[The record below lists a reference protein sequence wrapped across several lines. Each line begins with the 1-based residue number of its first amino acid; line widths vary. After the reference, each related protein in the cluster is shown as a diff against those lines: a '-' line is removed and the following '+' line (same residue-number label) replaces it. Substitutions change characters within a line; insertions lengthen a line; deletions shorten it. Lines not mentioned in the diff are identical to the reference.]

1 GRGTR
6 ARGEPA
12 RAPQAPTPGA
22 PAQPADTPIQIAE
35 ISGRLIVPQ
44 ASDYRA
50 VAELVTQ
57 FTDALR
63 ARPGTELTRTQLPFD
78 INAEKSLSGDIGAA
92 RREEVPQL
100 SVAITKRRGARTC
113 AVRT

>member
-1 GRGTR
+1 VTPQPS
-6 ARGEPA
+6 E
-12 RAPQAPTPGA
+12 APVQT
-22 PAQPADTPIQIAE
+22 AE
-35 ISGRLIVPQ
+35 ISGRLIIPQ

-50 VAELVTQ
+50 VTALVTE

-92 RREEVPQL
+92 RREEVPQF
-100 SVAITKRRGARTC
+100 SVAITKRKGA
-113 AVRT
+113 